1 MSSGK
6 FFSIY
11 FLNQK
16 SLILVFNFIIFL
28 NLWYTQSKSHN
39 EVTQRLYPSVQIFIC
54 KLKSYQHAHFSPS
67 FFFSKKEK
75 KKNLS
80 HVKSEKIYDF
90 GEFIKHLARS
100 GVIVGTNQCWLNKDM
115 QELLHTWC
123 FCPSKGHWRGHAIL
137 SCLVHPEKNQFN
149 WSSRHQFLLLTWY
162 ILKYLFGSL
171 FQESWPLPAFP
182 K

>member
-1 MSSGK
+1 MKLLRDCIHRSK
-6 FFSIY
+6 FSFANSNHI
-11 FLNQK
+11 
-16 SLILVFNFIIFL
+16 SMPIFL
-28 NLWYTQSKSHN
+28 HLS
-39 EVTQRLYPSVQIFIC
+39 
-54 KLKSYQHAHFSPS
+54 FSQ
-67 FFFSKKEK
+67 KRK

-115 QELLHTWC
+115 QELLHTGC

-137 SCLVHPEKNQFN
+137 SCMVHPEKNQFN